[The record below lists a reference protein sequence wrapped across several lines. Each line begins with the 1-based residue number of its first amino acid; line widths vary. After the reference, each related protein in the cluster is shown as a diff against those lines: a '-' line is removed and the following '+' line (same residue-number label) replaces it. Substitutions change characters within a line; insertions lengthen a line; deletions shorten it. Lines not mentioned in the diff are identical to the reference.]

1 MQQSDNPDAPP
12 MDNSHEIYKI
22 EMGVLQENHV
32 FGTQATMKKH
42 HKLQE
47 NEELLEY
54 FVDKTGKRKKRVLRR
69 TRTTKGLTEEECAE
83 IHKVFNLFD
92 KDGSGTIDAWELKDA
107 MRALGIFV
115 ANREEQK
122 KYMEKADKDGSGT
135 IEQTEFLSLMAEL
148 IYKREV

>member
-1 MQQSDNPDAPP
+1 
-12 MDNSHEIYKI
+12 
-22 EMGVLQENHV
+22 
-32 FGTQATMKKH
+32 MKKH

-92 KDGSGTIDAWELKDA
+92 KDGSGTIDALELKDA

-135 IEQTEFLSLMAEL
+135 IE
-148 IYKREV
+148 